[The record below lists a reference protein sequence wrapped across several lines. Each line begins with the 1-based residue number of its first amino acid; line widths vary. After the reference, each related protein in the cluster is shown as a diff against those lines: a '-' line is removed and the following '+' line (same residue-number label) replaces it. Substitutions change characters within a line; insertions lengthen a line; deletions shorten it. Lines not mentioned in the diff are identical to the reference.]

1 MPDRATIRDV
11 AKLADVS
18 VATVSAVINKNK
30 YVSPELEHRVE
41 EAIIQLN
48 YRPNLVARSLKMQ
61 ETRTIGLMFPNIT
74 SPIWPPL
81 VRTVQKL
88 TQQAGFDTFLITTD
102 EEVEREK
109 TSVQNFLAK
118 RVDGILITPA
128 FANDYKHIR
137 EASAVVPIVVIE
149 RIVPGIASVI
159 TNDEDISYQAVKHL
173 IGHGHR
179 RIGLVTIPIQA
190 SNTAGRVAGYRRAA
204 DEQDCYDPTLIREV
218 DVIGNNAFDLAFDL
232 LANTDVDAIFTT
244 SQSTAVGVLR
254 AANQLGRR
262 IPDDLA
268 VFGYD
273 DVPWMEAVASPL
285 STIRQPTEEVA
296 HLATKLL
303 LECLEGIKPCDKTY
317 TLESSLV
324 IRRSCGC

>member
-1 MPDRATIRDV
+1 MAEISTIRDV
-11 AKLADVS
+11 AKMANVS
-18 VATVSAVINKNK
+18 VATVSAVVNMNK
-30 YVSPELEHRVE
+30 YVSPELKSRIEK
-41 EAIIQLN
+41 AIVQLN
-48 YRPNLVARSLKMQ
+48 YKPNLVARSLKMQ
-61 ETRTIGLMFPNIT
+61 ETQTIGLIFPNIT

-81 VRTVQKL
+81 VRSVQKV
-88 TQQAGFDTFLITTD
+88 TQQAGFDIFLVTTD

-128 FANDYKHIR
+128 FANEYKHIR
-137 EASAVVPIVVIE
+137 EASAVVPVVVIE

-159 TNDEDISYQAVKHL
+159 TNDEEISYQAVKHL

-190 SNTAGRVAGYRRAA
+190 SNTAGRVAGYRRAT

-218 DVIGNNAFDLAFDL
+218 DVIGKNAFDLAVDL
-232 LANTDVDAIFTT
+232 LINTDIDAVFTT
-244 SQSTAVGVLR
+244 SQSTALGVLR
-254 AANQLGRR
+254 AANKLGRR

-268 VFGYD
+268 LFGYD
-273 DVPWMEAVASPL
+273 DVPWMEAIVSPL
-285 STIRQPTEEVA
+285 STIRQPTGEVA
-296 HLATKLL
+296 QLATKFL
-303 LECLEGIKPCDKTY
+303 LECLEGIEPCDRTY
-317 TLESSLV
+317 TVDSSLV